1 MSTLEKYAQASNKI
15 SQSKVLEDNQSPN
28 YENTIANL
36 MKFSFNQNYT
46 KQTEDYKLKDLN
58 NNSKGDF
65 AKETFIYIIFRII
78 IIIKNFHI

>member
-58 NNSKGDF
+58 NN
-65 AKETFIYIIFRII
+65 AKVYEQNEFHNYIRQE
-78 IIIKNFHI
+78 

>member
-46 KQTEDYKLKDLN
+46 K
-58 NNSKGDF
+58 
-65 AKETFIYIIFRII
+65 
-78 IIIKNFHI
+78 